1 MDQWILYALMV
12 RKKLHHEWHER
23 KTIKQTLLRVCRCF
37 NRRLTTATATTD
49 DADIKDA
56 DNRNDEINKDNGDA
70 DADNDIS
77 NKDADINIS
86 DRKLGCV
93 HMRKYFGSI

>member
-1 MDQWILYALMV
+1 MV
-12 RKKLHHEWHER
+12 RKKLHEWHER

-37 NRRLTTATATTD
+37 DRRLTTATATTD
-49 DADIKDA
+49 DA

-70 DADNDIS
+70 DAD
-77 NKDADINIS
+77 INVS

-93 HMRKYFGSI
+93 HMRKYFGSICQIGRVWSQQI